1 MSEGGGLNLA
11 RAVVS
16 ITGDNAPLKSAL
28 TGARQATD
36 RDVKAMQARL
46 RRLGAT
52 FSKVGRSMTRY
63 VTLPIV
69 AAFGLSVRAFGQ
81 QEDAVNALSAALAN
95 AGEDAAAAVPKF
107 KRFAAAMQQQTIY
120 GDELILS
127 QMAYAKNLGV
137 TTDQLEDAAKA
148 AIGLAAKY
156 KIDLQTAMMLVGRAS
171 KGQTQML
178 TRYGIVMD
186 ESLSAQE
193 KFNRLLVIGAGAF
206 GLAEA
211 EAKTMTGQLGQMK
224 NAVSDA
230 AEGIGEVLAPTV
242 KRLAAEIKEAA
253 KQFTALSDE
262 SKTAAVEV
270 AGFAAVAGPLVIA
283 AGALTVI
290 ASKMFVVAGASAGLA
305 AGTISLALFA
315 KAAAL
320 AGVAIGGLVLGDWLG
335 DVLGIQKALGEVVLQ
350 LDWIGIYGRRTA
362 REQIKNTQDETKEL
376 RKEAQVRRD
385 IRAAVTGISEAERLR
400 LLNQGPLAKAEA
412 ERTKEKE
419 KQVALNKQLSVVG
432 IRGLWAAG
440 LGGIAEAA
448 EAEKKAVVAGGAPQ
462 LAAKAHQQEKAQPI
476 DPGNMLG
483 GILATF
489 ARPFSGEHGIVDT
502 VKQAVAPAA
511 PQAPAKPR
519 PIEPLSALG
528 GLLAAFTRPASEERG
543 AVATAKT
550 PLAAADTARK
560 PVPAPDA
567 VTRAV
572 PPPPPQLGG
581 SLGGGVLDVFTRPF
595 SGERGTVGAAEN
607 PLAADT
613 VTRVLDRIATTLADI
628 RQQGLGQPEPAPVP
642 IP

>member
-63 VTLPIV
+63 VRLPIV

-440 LGGIAEAA
+440 LGGIADAA

-462 LAAKAHQQEKAQPI
+462 PPEKAQPI
-476 DPGNMLG
+476 DPGNMLS

-560 PVPAPDA
+560 PVAAPDT
-567 VTRAV
+567 VKRAV
-572 PPPPPQLGG
+572 QPPPPQLGG

>member
-16 ITGDNAPLKSAL
+16 ITGDHAPLKAAL
-28 TGARQATD
+28 TGAKQATD
-36 RDVKAMQARL
+36 TNVAAMQARL
-46 RRLGAT
+46 KKLGAT

-193 KFNRLLVIGAGAF
+193 KFNQLLVIGAGAF

-230 AEGIGEVLAPTV
+230 AEEIGKVLAPTV
-242 KRLAAEIKEAA
+242 KRLALAVKEAA
-253 KQFTALSDE
+253 RDFSKSGDE
-262 SKTAAVEV
+262 SKKWAVKL
-270 AGFAAVAGPLVIA
+270 AAVAGAIGPVLIGLGLLIPLAIK
-283 AGALTVI
+283 GA
-290 ASKMFVVAGASAGLA
+290 VVLGGLA
-305 AGTISLALFA
+305 AVGATMFVGWHVGRMIAQLSGLDLVILRAA
-315 KAAAL
+315 KAFDIFGEA
-320 AGVAIGGLVLGDWLG
+320 
-335 DVLGIQKALGEVVLQ
+335 KARATLTKTELE
-350 LDWIGIYGRRTA
+350 T
-362 REQIKNTQDETKEL
+362 REIRKQVKANQDK
-376 RKEAQVRRD
+376 
-385 IRAAVTGISEAERLR
+385 RAAITGVTEAERQAALVA
-400 LLNQGPLAKAEA
+400 GDKAKIEAKAKAEA
-412 ERTKEKE
+412 KLTDEKV
-419 KQVALNKQLSVVG
+419 KQLDLQKQLSVVG

-440 LGGIAEAA
+440 LGGIADATK
-448 EAEKKAVVAGGAPQ
+448 AEKKAVTAGGTAPRAPEEVDQPPTQRAAKPAPDWAARQTARWVADWTAERAEQRAAQPPQ
-462 LAAKAHQQEKAQPI
+462 LAG
-476 DPGNMLG
+476 D
-483 GILATF
+483 
-489 ARPFSGEHGIVDT
+489 
-502 VKQAVAPAA
+502 
-511 PQAPAKPR
+511 
-519 PIEPLSALG
+519 
-528 GLLAAFTRPASEERG
+528 
-543 AVATAKT
+543 
-550 PLAAADTARK
+550 
-560 PVPAPDA
+560 
-567 VTRAV
+567 
-572 PPPPPQLGG
+572 
-581 SLGGGVLDVFTRPF
+581 LGGGVPDVFTRPF

-613 VTRVLDRIATTLADI
+613 VTRVLDRIAMTLADI